1 MSDAAAAPAT
11 ASAAV
16 PWLQRDLP
24 ARTQATAIVTAGIG
38 QNLVLTTVT
47 TFMLVYLIEH
57 AGLSAGGVAVVTA
70 LVTVTRIVDAVADP
84 VMGSIVDVTRTRL
97 GRMRPY
103 VLASTLPLIVLTTLL
118 FAVPPDLAEP
128 WQLAWFGVAYVLW
141 GFAYA
146 MCDVPFWGLIGS
158 AFPDPERRTRVIAN
172 VRAFGA
178 ISLGA
183 ATLGMPWLA
192 RVLSPGDGT
201 SASGWTIA
209 VALVSIVGMALFALA
224 FTHTRERAVTAE
236 RVPLRVLA
244 RTLVGNRP
252 LMLVLLGSL
261 LGFARF
267 VVQSGGAVF
276 VVIAYG
282 NESVFTL
289 VGAAIILGMV
299 VSAFLAPVL
308 LRRVPARAVAVGSA
322 LASAVVSTAMWF
334 VGFADVWGLVACI
347 FVNGLTLG
355 LFLVVQATMIAD
367 AVDDA
372 ERRTGVRGDGISFA
386 TLTFISKVMT
396 ALSLLVFGLFVAGAG
411 YEAGVDVTPA
421 MQQTVFVAIT
431 LVPAASALL
440 SAVPFAMVRVGASA
454 TREPASRS

>member
-1 MSDAAAAPAT
+1 MSDAQAPPAAASP
-11 ASAAV
+11 SAARQ
-16 PWLQRDLP
+16 PWLLRDLSP
-24 ARTQATAIVTAGIG
+24 RTQATAIVTAGIG

-57 AGLSAGGVAVVTA
+57 AGLSAGGVAIVTA
-70 LVTVTRIVDAVADP
+70 IVTITRIVDAIADP
-84 VMGSIVDVTRTRL
+84 VVGTLVDVTRTRF

-103 VLASTLPLIVLTTLL
+103 VLASTLPLVALTTLL

-128 WQLAWFGVAYVLW
+128 WQLAWFGIAYVLW

-146 MCDVPFWGLIGS
+146 LCDVPFWSLIGS
-158 AFPDPERRTRVIAN
+158 AFPDPDRRTRVIAN

-178 ISLGA
+178 ISLGV

-192 RVLSPGDGT
+192 RLLSPGQGT
-201 SASGWTIA
+201 VAAGWTIA
-209 VALVSIVGMALFALA
+209 VAIVSVVGMGLFLLA
-224 FTHTRERAVTAE
+224 FTHTRERRVAAE

-252 LMLVLLGSL
+252 LMLVLLGSV

-282 NESVFTL
+282 DESVFTL
-289 VGAAIILGMV
+289 VGAAIIAGMV
-299 VSAFLAPVL
+299 VAAFLAPVL
-308 LRRVPARAVAVGSA
+308 LRRVSARAVAVGSA
-322 LASAVVSTAMWF
+322 LASAVVSTTMWF
-334 VGFADVWGLVACI
+334 VGFADVVGLVACI
-347 FVNGLTLG
+347 LVNGLTLG

-372 ERRTGVRGDGISFA
+372 ERRTGVRSDGLSFA
-386 TLTFISKVMT
+386 TLTFVSKIMT

-411 YEAGVDVTPA
+411 YEAGVEVTPA

-440 SAVPFAMVRVGASA
+440 SAIPFALVRLG
-454 TREPASRS
+454 SR

>member
-1 MSDAAAAPAT
+1 MSDAQAPPAAAS
-11 ASAAV
+11 ASARQ
-16 PWLQRDLP
+16 PWLLRDLP
-24 ARTQATAIVTAGIG
+24 PRTQATAIVTAGIG

-57 AGLSAGGVAVVTA
+57 AGLSAGGIAIVTA
-70 LVTVTRIVDAVADP
+70 IVTVTRIVDAIADP

-103 VLASTLPLIVLTTLL
+103 VLASTLPLVVLTTLL
-118 FAVPPDLAEP
+118 FAVPPDLGEQ

-146 MCDVPFWGLIGS
+146 LCDVPFWSLIGS
-158 AFPDPERRTRVIAN
+158 AFPDPVRRTRVIAN

-178 ISLGA
+178 ISLGV

-192 RVLSPGDGT
+192 RVLSPADAT

-209 VALVSIVGMALFALA
+209 VALVSLVGMGLFVLA

-252 LMLVLLGSL
+252 LMLVLLGSV

-282 NESVFTL
+282 DESVFTI
-289 VGAAIILGMV
+289 VGAAIIAGMV

-308 LRRVPARAVAVGSA
+308 LRRVSARAVAVGSA

-334 VGFADVWGLVACI
+334 VGFADVAGLVACI

-372 ERRTGVRGDGISFA
+372 ERRTGVRNDGISFA
-386 TLTFISKVMT
+386 TLTFVSKIMT

-411 YEAGVDVTPA
+411 YQAGVEVTPA

-440 SAVPFAMVRVGASA
+440 SAIAFALVRL
-454 TREPASRS
+454 EPR